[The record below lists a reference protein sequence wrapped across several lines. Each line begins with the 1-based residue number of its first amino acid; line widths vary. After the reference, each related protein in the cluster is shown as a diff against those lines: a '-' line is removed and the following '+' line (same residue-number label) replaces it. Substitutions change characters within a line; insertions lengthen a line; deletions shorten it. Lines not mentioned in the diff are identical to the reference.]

1 MTKRKET
8 IIGGA
13 VILILLISTAIFTA
27 RASTANRE
35 PAPVAIRVDDIQ
47 DFAFRDAQ
55 LFLLNESLR
64 ENVPLTLAVIAGAF
78 GRDQELVQ
86 ATKNAIGPGCGCA
99 GVHGWQ
105 HEDLSQL
112 ALEQQMQI
120 LSQAR
125 SQIQQLLNDDT
136 RILIPP
142 LYNANEDTIA
152 AMHTENYTII
162 STFTGLAQ
170 PKSISSVTNLPATV
184 AMSTYANGTWTMKS
198 AEAIKLE
205 IKQSVKKY
213 GIAVIV
219 THPQEFLAEGKLNPQ
234 STAIFRDLLQTL
246 RQAYALKTLETLRP

>member
-1 MTKRKET
+1 MTKRKVT

-13 VILILLISTAIFTA
+13 VILILLALTAILTV

-47 DFAFRDAQ
+47 DFAFREAQ
-55 LFLLNESLR
+55 LFLLKESQQ

-86 ATKNAIGPGCGCA
+86 ATRKAISPGCGCA

-112 ALEQQMQI
+112 ALEQQTLL
-120 LSQAR
+120 LSQAQNR
-125 SQIQQLLNDDT
+125 IRQLLDYDT

-142 LYNANEDTIA
+142 LYNANEDTIR
-152 AMHTENYTII
+152 AMHADNYTII
-162 STFTGLAQ
+162 STFAGLAE

-184 AMSTYANGTWTMKS
+184 AMSTYTNGVWTMKS

-205 IKQSVKKY
+205 MKQSVDQY
-213 GIAVIV
+213 GLAVIV
-219 THPQEFLAEGKLNPQ
+219 THPQEFLAGEKLNPEK
-234 STAIFRDLLQTL
+234 TEIFRALLQTL
-246 RQAYALKTLETLRP
+246 KQDYTLRTLDTLRP